1 MTNVEVLKMKH
12 ICDFYI
18 RHAGWI
24 GAAYCAIP
32 NLAWFLGTFVFIP
45 FRTVYLLRVSLSL
58 LVGCVISAYLNRYGV
73 DAWLRKHRSTDGPA
87 TVIDGILVGAAVG
100 IGSAILPTLS
110 ALISSSCIEKA
121 KTIIIITYLA
131 ATFIGAI
138 FGAGL
143 ARIAQKY
150 VETAAIDKVPMSRY
164 PLNQ

>member
-1 MTNVEVLKMKH
+1 MKYL
-12 ICDFYI
+12 CDFYI

-32 NLAWFLGTFVFIP
+32 NLAWFLGTFVFVP
-45 FRTVYLLRVSLSL
+45 FRTVYLLRLSLSL

-73 DAWLRKHRSTDGPA
+73 DTWLRKHRSNDGPA
-87 TVIDGILVGAAVG
+87 TIIDGVIVGAAVG
-100 IGSAILPTLS
+100 IGSALLPTLS
-110 ALISSSCIEKA
+110 ALISSSSLEKA

-131 ATFIGAI
+131 ATSIGAI

-150 VETAAIDKVPMSRY
+150 IETAAIDKVPISRD
-164 PLNQ
+164 PQNQ